1 MPRFNLFR
9 LAQIA
14 FMGAKRMRTLNTFK
28 KVLFIST
35 LILPCVASADTFD
48 DAVNEYLKGFKE
60 CTEANTLRAKD
71 LASAKKKF
79 DIYLKTL
86 DQAVAIDSTILSST
100 QRDMDKNLRYCER
113 VEVDIKRAEATPIL
127 EKGFTYCD
135 TAKDAID
142 AGDVATAQ
150 TNLDEYKRYRDDA
163 FIITDSIME
172 VFALASKVRACSRV
186 EEKLAEASRKE
197 SAVAEA
203 MTRASND
210 YQSFLKECNSVKG
223 AITSP
228 KFSLNN
234 LDSINQQLTNAL
246 KFKKAARENG
256 DAFAT
261 MSAQPER
268 DDSKQ
273 LKQLV
278 DNAAA
283 CEGEVSGHIRTA
295 TKNKRTLEKDIQDGA
310 AQLQKSL
317 AACESTQ
324 KMSERFN
331 DDAEAARAEAE
342 YNNSANLKRKVTG
355 NSQLISAVQT
365 YNSWKASQDFSRLM
379 NQTEACQTKAA
390 ASIKTQKAALAN
402 KAQRAKEDAAR
413 LAKQEEERQRAAEEK
428 ARQEAEAAAREA
440 ERKAQEAAARKKAQE
455 EAAKAAKLDDVEA
468 DPVEDEFGSFGD
480 EGDGSGKSWTD
491 LVR

>member
-1 MPRFNLFR
+1 
-9 LAQIA
+9 
-14 FMGAKRMRTLNTFK
+14 MGAKRMRTLNPLK
-28 KVLFIST
+28 KILILST
-35 LILPCVASADTFD
+35 LLLPGVTLADTFD

-79 DIYLKTL
+79 DTYLKSL
-86 DQAVAIDSTILSST
+86 DRAVAIDNSILSTT

-135 TAKDAID
+135 AAKDSLD
-142 AGDVATAQ
+142 AGDVPSAQ
-150 TNLDEYKRYRDDA
+150 NNLDEYKRYRDDA
-163 FIITDSIME
+163 FIITESIMD
-172 VFALASKVRACSRV
+172 VFALASKVRACSRI

-197 SAVAEA
+197 SAVSEA
-203 MTRASND
+203 MARASGD
-210 YQSFLKECNSVKG
+210 YQTFVKECNGVKS

-228 KFSLNN
+228 KFSLND
-234 LDSINQQLTNAL
+234 LDNINQQLNNAL
-246 KFKKAARENG
+246 KYKKAARENG

-268 DDSKQ
+268 EDSKQ

-278 DNAAA
+278 DSAAA
-283 CEGEVSGHIRTA
+283 CEGEVAGHIRTA
-295 TKNKRTLEKDIQDGA
+295 TKNKRTLEKDIQDGV

-317 AACESTQ
+317 AACESAQ
-324 KMSERFN
+324 KLSERLTE
-331 DDAEAARAEAE
+331 DADAARAEAE
-342 YNNSANLKRKVTG
+342 YNNSATLKRKVTG
-355 NSQLISAVQT
+355 SGQLISSVQT
-365 YNSWKASQDFSRLM
+365 YSSWKSSQDFSRLM
-379 NQTEACQTKAA
+379 NQTEACQNKTA
-390 ASIKTQKAALAN
+390 ASIKSQKSALAN
-402 KAQRAKEDAAR
+402 KTQRAKEEAAR
-413 LAKQEEERQRAAEEK
+413 QAKLEEERKRAAEEK

-440 ERKAQEAAARKKAQE
+440 ERKTQEAAARQKAKE

-480 EGDGSGKSWTD
+480 EDDGSGKSWTD